1 MKIKFSD
8 LSFPKGLNLEILSE
22 LLTEDSLQMLIA
34 LSAKKDRKSRRIIL
48 PSQRCLKKVFCHYIW
63 EKIDSGDPTW
73 KQWKRAIKDEFGLLK
88 NLDFTKWDCKKLWE
102 VRKIEIE
109 RENK

>member
-22 LLTEDSLQMLIA
+22 LLTEESLQMLIA

-48 PSQRCLKKVFCHYIW
+48 PSQRCLKKVFCFYIW
-63 EKIDSGDPTW
+63 DKIENGETTW
-73 KQWKRAIKDEFGLLK
+73 AKWKKGIKDELGQLK
-88 NLDFTKWDCKKLWE
+88 NLNFTKWDCKKLWTA
-102 VRKIEIE
+102 RKIEIE

>member
-8 LSFPKGLNLEILSE
+8 LSFPKGLNLAILSE
-22 LLTEDSLQMLIA
+22 LLTEESLQMLIA

-48 PSQRCLKKVFCHYIW
+48 PSQQCLKKVFCHYIW
-63 EKIDSGDPTW
+63 EKIDSGEITW
-73 KQWKRAIKDEFGLLK
+73 KQWKKAIKNELGLLK
-88 NLDFTKWDCKKLWE
+88 NLNFTKWDCKKLHTA
-102 VRKIEIE
+102 RKLEIE

>member
-8 LSFPKGLNLEILSE
+8 LNFPKGLNLEILSE
-22 LLTEDSLQMLIA
+22 LLTEESLQMLIA

-63 EKIDSGDPTW
+63 EKIDSSETTW
-73 KQWKRAIKDEFGLLK
+73 KQWKRAIKDEFVLLK
-88 NLDFTKWDCKKLWE
+88 NLNFTKWDCKKLHAA
-102 VRKIEIE
+102 RKIEIE